1 MGFGLL
7 IIGDELLSGK
17 RQDRHLAASIELLGA
32 RGLNLDWAHML
43 GDDARRL
50 EIELRATLA
59 SEDVVFSFGGIGA
72 TPDDRTRQCAAR
84 AAGVSLVRH
93 PQAVAEIEAQ
103 FGAQAY
109 PHRIRMAEFPE
120 RSRIIPNPYNRIPG
134 FSWGDHH
141 FLPGFP
147 RMAWPMM
154 EWVLECYYRDR
165 FAAERIVDRALQVW
179 DVPESELLP
188 ILESLTVRFPKVRLS
203 SLPTLD
209 APRAQIELG
218 VRGDRVTV
226 EEAWPALQE
235 ALSAA
240 GHSWQALPVG

>member
-17 RQDRHLAASIELLGA
+17 RQDRHLAASIGLLGA
-32 RGLNLDWAHML
+32 RGLSLDWAHIH
-43 GDDARRL
+43 GDDAQRL
-50 EIELRATLA
+50 ETELLATLA
-59 SEDVVFSFGGIGA
+59 SDDVVFSFGGIGA
-72 TPDDRTRQCAAR
+72 TPDDRTRECVAR
-84 AAGVSLVRH
+84 AAGVGLARH
-93 PQAVAEIEAQ
+93 PQAVAEIEAR

-109 PHRIRMAEFPE
+109 PNRIRMAEFPE
-120 RSRIIPNPYNRIPG
+120 GSRIIPNPHNRIPG
-134 FSWGDHH
+134 FSWGEHH

-154 EWVLECYYRDR
+154 EWVLERYYRDR
-165 FAAERIVDRALQVW
+165 FGAEPIVERALQVW

-188 ILESLTVRFPKVRLS
+188 ILESVTARFPKVRLS

-209 APRAQIELG
+209 AARAQIELG
-218 VRGDRVTV
+218 VRGDRTAVQQ
-226 EEAWPALQE
+226 AWPALQE

-240 GHSWQALPVG
+240 GYSWQALPAG